1 MAIFRSMANSVEQ
14 NTKPSISSSG
24 AGFPLERLGQAT
36 RHVITVML
44 FGGASGQGPSQ
55 RVGGIKRKR
64 VVWRLFQSKRKK
76 LAAPPQATNVSTCAA
91 ANPLTCGAP
100 MGFAHAAWRMQDL
113 CNCKNLRVRIHCR
126 MYTRNCFQGVFDSS
140 VAGLAVRQHVSASIA
155 QLVRA

>member
-24 AGFPLERLGQAT
+24 AGFSLGRLGQAT

-91 ANPLTCGAP
+91 AKPLTCGAP
-100 MGFAHAAWRMQDL
+100 MGFAHAAL
-113 CNCKNLRVRIHCR
+113 LHGVCKTYVTVNIRVYASIVVCTKEIASKG
-126 MYTRNCFQGVFDSS
+126 YSI
-140 VAGLAVRQHVSASIA
+140 VRQ
-155 QLVRA
+155 RALQ